1 MSGYTVTYQM
11 RKKKRQRRDKIVAF
25 VLAFIA
31 VIFVAFFIVRFV
43 CASYTIQGDSM
54 LPIYESG
61 EKRLVNRFIYKV
73 KSPAR
78 YDIIL
83 FESEDEANK
92 QYYVKRVIGLP
103 GETVKIKDGSVY
115 VDGRKAKSFGTEKIL
130 SPGLAADGVK
140 LSKDQYF
147 VMGDNYN
154 NSEDSR
160 SAVVGNVKKTQMIG
174 KVGIKYW
181 PFG

>member
-11 RKKKRQRRDKIVAF
+11 RKKKRQRRDKIAAYVLTF
-25 VLAFIA
+25 VA
-31 VIFVAFFIVRFV
+31 VIFAAFIIVRFL
-43 CASYTIQGDSM
+43 CAGYTVQGDSM
-54 LPIYESG
+54 
-61 EKRLVNRFIYKV
+61 
-73 KSPAR
+73 
-78 YDIIL
+78 
-83 FESEDEANK
+83 
-92 QYYVKRVIGLP
+92 YYVKRVVGLP
-103 GETVKIKDGSVY
+103 GETVQVRDGNVY
-115 VDGRKAKSFGTEKIL
+115 VDGRKAKSFGKEQIL

-140 LSKDQYF
+140 LSKNQYF

-160 SAVVGNVKKTQMIG
+160 SAVVGNVKKTQIIG

>member
-11 RKKKRQRRDKIVAF
+11 RKKKRQRRDKIAAYVLTF
-25 VLAFIA
+25 VA
-31 VIFVAFFIVRFV
+31 VIFAAFIIVRFL
-43 CASYTIQGDSM
+43 CAGYTVQGDSM
-54 LPIYESG
+54 LPTYESG
-61 EKRLVNRFIYKV
+61 EKRLVNRLIYKV

-83 FESEDEANK
+83 FESEDETNK
-92 QYYVKRVIGLP
+92 QYYVKRVVGLP
-103 GETVKIKDGSVY
+103 GETVQVRDGNVY
-115 VDGRKAKSFGTEKIL
+115 VDGRKAKSFGKEQIL

-140 LSKDQYF
+140 LSKNQYF

-160 SAVVGNVKKTQMIG
+160 SALGGNVNKTQIIG